1 MTLRSPYVEA
11 HLLASK
17 AHHIVKGLVGG
28 CALLL
33 GVTLSGCAAPQF
45 TYVANTGQS
54 TYFKV
59 PNAWHKISDS
69 SLSSELR
76 AVAGSSGG
84 GWTVAYEAGGKPT
97 AGDFLSFGTGQPF
110 VFAEVG
116 QLTSTASSELSYDT
130 LRDFFL
136 PVTSTARQNAAA
148 QGFPLTDFK
157 QIRDQVLT
165 LSQGVH
171 GVRET
176 YDYTANGGV
185 TDTFDVVALT
195 NADQTVVYLLV
206 VHCTSSCYSNDQT
219 EINDVMSSF
228 TIRSS

>member
-1 MTLRSPYVEA
+1 MA
-11 HLLASK
+11 HR
-17 AHHIVKGLVGG
+17 VTQGLVGG

-33 GVTLSGCAAPQF
+33 GVVLSGCAAPQY
-45 TYVANTGQS
+45 TYVANSGTN

-59 PNAWHKISDS
+59 PYAWHKISDS

-76 AVAGSSGG
+76 SAIGGSGG
-84 GWTVAYEAGGKPT
+84 AWTVAYEAGHTPK
-97 AGDFLSFGTGQPF
+97 AGDFLSFGTAHPF

-116 QLTSTASSELSYDT
+116 KLNTTASNQLSYDM

-136 PVTSTARQNAAA
+136 PVTTTARQNATA
-148 QGFPLTDFK
+148 QGFPLTGFK
-157 QIRDQVLT
+157 QIRDQTLA

-176 YDYTANGGV
+176 FNYTFTGGI
-185 TDTFDVVALT
+185 TDTFDEVALT

-206 VHCTSSCYSNDQT
+206 LHCTTSCYSTDQT

-228 TIRSS
+228 TIRSQ

>member
-1 MTLRSPYVEA
+1 M
-11 HLLASK
+11 ASK
-17 AHHIVKGLVGG
+17 AHRVVQGLVGG

-33 GVTLSGCAAPQF
+33 GVTLAGCAAPQF
-45 TYVANTGQS
+45 TYVANSGAAGTS

-59 PNAWHKISDS
+59 PYGWHKISDS
-69 SLSSELR
+69 ALSSELKS
-76 AVAGSSGG
+76 ATGGSGA
-84 GWTVAYEAGGKPT
+84 GWTTAYEAGHKPT
-97 AGDFLSFGTGQPF
+97 AGDFLAFGTAQPF

-116 QLTSTASSELSYDT
+116 QLNSTASNALSYDT

-136 PVTSTARQNAAA
+136 PVTSTARTNAST
-148 QGFPLTDFK
+148 QGFPLTGFK
-157 QIRDQVLT
+157 QIRDQTLT

-176 YDYTANGGV
+176 FDYTYTGNV
-185 TDTFDVVALT
+185 TDTFDEVALT

-206 VHCTSSCYSNDQT
+206 THCTSSCYSKDLSQ
-219 EINDVMSSF
+219 INDVMSSF

>member
-1 MTLRSPYVEA
+1 M
-11 HLLASK
+11 ASK
-17 AHHIVKGLVGG
+17 AHRVRQGLVGG
-28 CALLL
+28 CAILL
-33 GVTLSGCAAPQF
+33 GVVLSGCLSPQY
-45 TYVANTGQS
+45 TYVANSGAN

-59 PNAWHKISDS
+59 PNGWHKISDS

-76 AVAGSSGG
+76 SATGGSGG
-84 GWTVAYEAGGKPT
+84 AWTVAYEAGHQPR
-97 AGDFLSFGTGQPF
+97 AGDFLSFGTAQPF

-116 QLTSTASSELSYDT
+116 QLNSTASNSLSYDT

-136 PVTSTARQNAAA
+136 PVTATARQNASA
-148 QGFPLTDFK
+148 QGFPLTAFK
-157 QIRDQVLT
+157 QIRDQMLT

-176 YDYTANGGV
+176 FNYTFTGGT
-185 TDTFDVVALT
+185 TDTFDEVALT

-206 VHCTSSCYSNDQT
+206 LHCTSSCYSNDQT

>member
-1 MTLRSPYVEA
+1 M
-11 HLLASK
+11 ASK
-17 AHHIVKGLVGG
+17 AHHIAKGLVGG

-45 TYVANTGQS
+45 TYVANSGTN

-59 PNAWHKISDS
+59 PYGWHKISDS
-69 SLSSELR
+69 SLSSELQTET
-76 AVAGSSGG
+76 GSSGG
-84 GWTVAYEAGGKPT
+84 GWTVAYEAGHKPT
-97 AGDFLSFGTGQPF
+97 AGDFLSFGTAQPF

-116 QLTSTASSELSYDT
+116 QLSSTASNALSYDT

-148 QGFPLTDFK
+148 SGFPLTGFK
-157 QIRDQVLT
+157 QIRDQTLT

-176 YDYTANGGV
+176 YNYSFTGGV
-185 TDTFDVVALT
+185 TDTFDEVALT

-206 VHCTSSCYSNDQT
+206 LHCTTSCYSSDQT